1 MSWNPWRWVGEHY
14 PHIIVSSEHRLPRR
28 VAGLWRG
35 NTIWLCSTLTQA
47 ERRSVLT
54 HELQHIQRG
63 LPLPEYREREER
75 IVDELA
81 ARRLISLPD
90 LAQALRATRDPD
102 ALAEELWVDRHT
114 VEIRL
119 ETLDPVETAT
129 LEHEFG
135 DEWLWIP

>member
-1 MSWNPWRWVGEHY
+1 M
-14 PHIIVSSEHRLPRR
+14 
-28 VAGLWRG
+28 
-35 NTIWLCSTLTQA
+35 
-47 ERRSVLT
+47 LT

-63 LPLPEYREREER
+63 LPTPEHREREER

-90 LAQALRATRDPD
+90 LARTLRATRDPD

-114 VEIRL
+114 VEVRL
-119 ETLDPVETAT
+119 ATLDPIETAA